1 MQHAKLGCLSL
12 TIGMADT
19 ANLHQTFADV
29 DAAALLKALKELS
42 DQFRHA
48 KEAPPPQK
56 AEETETYKSK
66 AEFRQPA
73 QNCVCSFA
81 GLLQALDGVTAQE
94 GRMVFFTTNH
104 IEKLDEALIRAGR
117 MDRKFEFRPAESNAV
132 RAQFVRFFSKA
143 KMSVG
148 SRGLQMPDATLVQ
161 KQASR
166 FEQMLKD
173 VEASHPSFKRP
184 TLATTQVF
192 FQTKFREP
200 NPCAPFYML
209 WHSCFGHK
217 I

>member
-1 MQHAKLGCLSL
+1 MGRLAELGLRFVCL
-12 TIGMADT
+12 
-19 ANLHQTFADV
+19 
-29 DAAALLKALKELS
+29 
-42 DQFRHA
+42 
-48 KEAPPPQK
+48 
-56 AEETETYKSK
+56 
-66 AEFRQPA
+66 
-73 QNCVCSFA
+73 
-81 GLLQALDGVTAQE
+81 GLLRFLGRRRLFRVPELIGKFLQRFEECRNVHISEGLMEIGGVGHPDGETAQE